1 MLPWYR
7 RPLKENSW
15 WCLKISMKREGEG
28 TPDGGRPAN
37 LFYQGGRVRT
47 RSLLI
52 EDSKKN
58 SGYHLFTASLPDHG
72 FVDVFHGL
80 ALFPAQRTW
89 G

>member
-1 MLPWYR
+1 
-7 RPLKENSW
+7 
-15 WCLKISMKREGEG
+15 MKREGEG
-28 TPDGGRPAN
+28 TPDGGRPTN

-58 SGYHLFTASLPDHG
+58 SGYHLFTASLADHG

-80 ALFPAQRTW
+80 VLFPCSTHVGMKFYMKFHSNSAVTGKQ
-89 G
+89 GG